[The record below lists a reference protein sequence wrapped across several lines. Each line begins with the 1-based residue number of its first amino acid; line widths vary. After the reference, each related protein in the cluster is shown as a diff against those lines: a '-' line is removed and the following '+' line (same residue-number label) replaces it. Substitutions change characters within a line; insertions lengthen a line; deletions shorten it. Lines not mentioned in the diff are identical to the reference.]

1 MDLSIKDKDVKN
13 YELTKVE
20 VKTSK
25 DGKARYAV
33 CEFRQAG
40 LRKVLQEQTRP
51 VVMQLMAAHGSTKE
65 HEDEYFKAI
74 EKTIG
79 EVFPICR
86 VEVAG
91 FPDFIRKDND
101 GKIITETKERDGK
114 QVKVASIYNSVF
126 IYTLCTDEG
135 ECIKSDASLI
145 KRGENLYNN
154 SQRIVDY
161 VEYDTKRKAA
171 NAAKEHGL
179 KSVEVFVKGPGS
191 GREAAIRAL
200 QTAGLEI
207 NMIKDVTPIPHNGCR
222 PPKRR
227 RV

>member
-25 DGKARYAV
+25 DGEARYAV

-51 VVMQLMAAHGSTKE
+51 VVMQLMAAYGSTKE

-86 VEVAG
+86 VEVTG

-101 GKIITETKERDGK
+101 DKIITETKERDGK

-145 KRGENLYNN
+145 KRGENLFTN
-154 SQRIVDY
+154 SKRIITMEDY
-161 VEYDTKRKAA
+161 KIQKEKAK
-171 NAAKEHGL
+171 AAKEAAKAAEEKKPNPL
-179 KSVEVFVKGPGS
+179 L
-191 GREAAIRAL
+191 EAE
-200 QTAGLEI
+200 EI
-207 NMIKDVTPIPHNGCR
+207 DDDEL
-222 PPKRR
+222 
-227 RV
+227 

>member
-1 MDLSIKDKDVKN
+1 MELVIKTKDVKN

-25 DGKARYAV
+25 DGNARYAV
-33 CEFRQAG
+33 CEFKQAG
-40 LRKVLQEQTRP
+40 LSKLLQEQASGVT
-51 VVMQLMAAHGSTKE
+51 MQLMAAYGSTKE
-65 HEDEYFKAI
+65 HENAYFKLI
-74 EKTIG
+74 EESIG
-79 EVFPICR
+79 EKMPICR

-126 IYTLCTDEG
+126 IYALCTDEG

-154 SQRIVDY
+154 SKRIVDY

-171 NAAKEHGL
+171 KAAKEAAKAAEEK
-179 KSVEVFVKGPGS
+179 KSNP
-191 GREAAIRAL
+191 L
-200 QTAGLEI
+200 LEGEI
-207 NMIKDVTPIPHNGCR
+207 VDDDEL
-222 PPKRR
+222 
-227 RV
+227 

>member
-1 MDLSIKDKDVKN
+1 MDLSIKGKDVKN

-33 CEFRQAG
+33 CEFKQAG
-40 LRKVLQEQTRP
+40 LSKLLQEQASGVT
-51 VVMQLMAAHGSTKE
+51 MQLMAAYGSTKE
-65 HEDEYFKAI
+65 HEDAYFKLL
-74 EKTIG
+74 EESIG
-79 EVFPICR
+79 EKMPICR

-126 IYTLCTDEG
+126 IYALCNDEG

-145 KRGENLYNN
+145 KRGEKLYNN

-171 NAAKEHGL
+171 KAAKEAAKAAEEK
-179 KSVEVFVKGPGS
+179 KSNP
-191 GREAAIRAL
+191 L
-200 QTAGLEI
+200 LEGEI
-207 NMIKDVTPIPHNGCR
+207 VDDDEL
-222 PPKRR
+222 
-227 RV
+227 

>member
-1 MDLSIKDKDVKN
+1 MDLSIKGKDVKN

-33 CEFRQAG
+33 CEFKQAG
-40 LRKVLQEQTRP
+40 LSKLLQEQASGVT
-51 VVMQLMAAHGSTKE
+51 MQLMAAYGSTKE
-65 HEDEYFKAI
+65 HEDAYFKLL
-74 EKTIG
+74 EESIG
-79 EVFPICR
+79 EKIPICR

-171 NAAKEHGL
+171 KAAKEAAKAAEEK
-179 KSVEVFVKGPGS
+179 KSNPLL
-191 GREAAIRAL
+191 EAE
-200 QTAGLEI
+200 EI
-207 NMIKDVTPIPHNGCR
+207 DDDEL
-222 PPKRR
+222 
-227 RV
+227 

>member
-1 MDLSIKDKDVKN
+1 MDLSIKGKDVKN

-33 CEFRQAG
+33 CEFKQTG
-40 LRKVLQEQTRP
+40 LSKLLQEQASGVT
-51 VVMQLMAAHGSTKE
+51 MQLMAAYGSTKE
-65 HEDEYFKAI
+65 HEDEYFKLL
-74 EKTIG
+74 EESIG
-79 EVFPICR
+79 EKMPICR

-126 IYTLCTDEG
+126 IYALCTDEG

-171 NAAKEHGL
+171 KAAKEAT
-179 KSVEVFVKGPGS
+179 K
-191 GREAAIRAL
+191 AAEEKKPNPL
-200 QTAGLEI
+200 LEGEI
-207 NMIKDVTPIPHNGCR
+207 VDDDEL
-222 PPKRR
+222 
-227 RV
+227 

>member
-1 MDLSIKDKDVKN
+1 MDLSIKGKDVKN

-33 CEFRQAG
+33 CEFKQAG
-40 LRKVLQEQTRP
+40 LSKLLQEQASGVT
-51 VVMQLMAAHGSTKE
+51 MQLMAAYGSTKE
-65 HEDEYFKAI
+65 HEDAYFKLL
-74 EKTIG
+74 EESIG
-79 EVFPICR
+79 EKMPICR

-91 FPDFIRKDND
+91 FPDFVRKDND

-126 IYTLCTDEG
+126 IYALCNDEG

-145 KRGENLYNN
+145 KHGENLYNN

-171 NAAKEHGL
+171 KAAKEAAKAAEEK
-179 KSVEVFVKGPGS
+179 KSNP
-191 GREAAIRAL
+191 L
-200 QTAGLEI
+200 LEGEI
-207 NMIKDVTPIPHNGCR
+207 VDDDML
-222 PPKRR
+222 
-227 RV
+227 

>member
-1 MDLSIKDKDVKN
+1 MELVIKTKDVKS

-25 DGKARYAV
+25 DGNARYAV
-33 CEFRQAG
+33 CEFKQAG
-40 LRKVLQEQTRP
+40 LSKLLQEQASGVT
-51 VVMQLMAAHGSTKE
+51 MQLMAAYGSTKE
-65 HEDEYFKAI
+65 HENAYFKLI
-74 EKTIG
+74 EESIG
-79 EVFPICR
+79 EKMLICR

-101 GKIITETKERDGK
+101 GKIITKTKERDGK

-126 IYTLCTDEG
+126 IYTLCNDEG

-171 NAAKEHGL
+171 KAAKEAAKAAEER
-179 KSVEVFVKGPGS
+179 KSNP
-191 GREAAIRAL
+191 L
-200 QTAGLEI
+200 LEGEI
-207 NMIKDVTPIPHNGCR
+207 VDDDEL
-222 PPKRR
+222 
-227 RV
+227 

>member
-1 MDLSIKDKDVKN
+1 MELVIKTKDVKS

-25 DGKARYAV
+25 DGNARYAV
-33 CEFRQAG
+33 CEFKQAG
-40 LRKVLQEQTRP
+40 LSKLLQEQASGVT
-51 VVMQLMAAHGSTKE
+51 MQLMAAYGSTKE
-65 HEDEYFKAI
+65 HEDAYFKLI
-74 EKTIG
+74 EESIG
-79 EVFPICR
+79 EKMLICR

-126 IYTLCTDEG
+126 IYTLCTDKG

-171 NAAKEHGL
+171 KAAKE
-179 KSVEVFVKGPGS
+179 
-191 GREAAIRAL
+191 AAKAAEEKKPNPL
-200 QTAGLEI
+200 LEGEI
-207 NMIKDVTPIPHNGCR
+207 VDDDEL
-222 PPKRR
+222 
-227 RV
+227 

>member
-1 MDLSIKDKDVKN
+1 MELVIKTKDVKS

-25 DGKARYAV
+25 DGNARYAV
-33 CEFRQAG
+33 CEFKQAG
-40 LRKVLQEQTRP
+40 LSKLLQEQASGVT
-51 VVMQLMAAHGSTKE
+51 MQLMAAYGSTKE
-65 HEDEYFKAI
+65 HEDAYFKLI
-74 EKTIG
+74 EESIG
-79 EVFPICR
+79 EKMLICR

-126 IYTLCTDEG
+126 IYALCNDEG

-171 NAAKEHGL
+171 KAAKE
-179 KSVEVFVKGPGS
+179 
-191 GREAAIRAL
+191 AAKAAEEKKPNPL
-200 QTAGLEI
+200 LEGEI
-207 NMIKDVTPIPHNGCR
+207 VDDDEL
-222 PPKRR
+222 
-227 RV
+227 

>member
-1 MDLSIKDKDVKN
+1 MELVIKTKDVKS

-25 DGKARYAV
+25 DGNARYAV
-33 CEFRQAG
+33 CEFKQAG
-40 LRKVLQEQTRP
+40 LSKLLQEQASGVT
-51 VVMQLMAAHGSTKE
+51 MQLMAAYGSTKE
-65 HEDEYFKAI
+65 HENAYFKLI
-74 EKTIG
+74 EESIG
-79 EVFPICR
+79 EKMLICR

-101 GKIITETKERDGK
+101 GKIITKTKERDGK

-126 IYTLCTDEG
+126 IYTLCNDEG

-154 SQRIVDY
+154 SQHIVDY

-171 NAAKEHGL
+171 KAAKEAAKAAEEK
-179 KSVEVFVKGPGS
+179 KSNP
-191 GREAAIRAL
+191 L
-200 QTAGLEI
+200 LEGEI
-207 NMIKDVTPIPHNGCR
+207 VDDDEL
-222 PPKRR
+222 
-227 RV
+227 

>member
-1 MDLSIKDKDVKN
+1 MDLSIKGKDVKN

-33 CEFRQAG
+33 CEFKQAG
-40 LRKVLQEQTRP
+40 LSKLLQEQASGVT
-51 VVMQLMAAHGSTKE
+51 MQLMAAYGSTKE
-65 HEDEYFKAI
+65 HEDAYFKLL
-74 EKTIG
+74 EESIG
-79 EVFPICR
+79 EKMPICR

-126 IYTLCTDEG
+126 IYALCNDEG

-154 SQRIVDY
+154 SQRFVDY

-171 NAAKEHGL
+171 KAAKEAAKAAEEK
-179 KSVEVFVKGPGS
+179 KSNP
-191 GREAAIRAL
+191 L
-200 QTAGLEI
+200 LEGEI
-207 NMIKDVTPIPHNGCR
+207 VDDDEL
-222 PPKRR
+222 
-227 RV
+227 

>member
-1 MDLSIKDKDVKN
+1 MELVIKTKDVKN

-25 DGKARYAV
+25 DGNARYAV
-33 CEFRQAG
+33 CEFKQAG
-40 LRKVLQEQTRP
+40 LSKLLQEQASGVT
-51 VVMQLMAAHGSTKE
+51 MQLMAAYGSTKE
-65 HEDEYFKAI
+65 HEDAYFKLL
-74 EKTIG
+74 EESIG
-79 EVFPICR
+79 EKMPICR

-126 IYTLCTDEG
+126 IYALCNDEG

-171 NAAKEHGL
+171 KAAKEAAKAAEEK
-179 KSVEVFVKGPGS
+179 KSNP
-191 GREAAIRAL
+191 L
-200 QTAGLEI
+200 LEGEI
-207 NMIKDVTPIPHNGCR
+207 VDDDEL
-222 PPKRR
+222 
-227 RV
+227 

>member
-1 MDLSIKDKDVKN
+1 MDLSIKGKDVKN

-33 CEFRQAG
+33 CEFKQAG
-40 LRKVLQEQTRP
+40 LSKLLQEQASGVT
-51 VVMQLMAAHGSTKE
+51 MQLMAAYGSTKE
-65 HEDEYFKAI
+65 HEDAYFKLL
-74 EKTIG
+74 EESIG
-79 EVFPICR
+79 EKMPICR

-126 IYTLCTDEG
+126 IYALCNDEG

-154 SQRIVDY
+154 SQHIVDY

-171 NAAKEHGL
+171 KAAKEAAKAAEEK
-179 KSVEVFVKGPGS
+179 KSNPLLDG
-191 GREAAIRAL
+191 
-200 QTAGLEI
+200 EI
-207 NMIKDVTPIPHNGCR
+207 VDDDEL
-222 PPKRR
+222 
-227 RV
+227 

>member
-1 MDLSIKDKDVKN
+1 MELVIKTKDVKS

-25 DGKARYAV
+25 DGNARYAV
-33 CEFRQAG
+33 CEFKQAG
-40 LRKVLQEQTRP
+40 LSKLLQEQASGVT
-51 VVMQLMAAHGSTKE
+51 MQLMAAYGSTKE
-65 HEDEYFKAI
+65 HENAYFKLI
-74 EKTIG
+74 EESIG
-79 EVFPICR
+79 EKMLICR

-126 IYTLCTDEG
+126 IYTLCNDEG

-161 VEYDTKRKAA
+161 IEYDTKRKAA
-171 NAAKEHGL
+171 KAAKEAAKAAEEK
-179 KSVEVFVKGPGS
+179 KSNP
-191 GREAAIRAL
+191 L
-200 QTAGLEI
+200 LEGEI
-207 NMIKDVTPIPHNGCR
+207 VDDDEL
-222 PPKRR
+222 
-227 RV
+227 

>member
-51 VVMQLMAAHGSTKE
+51 VVMQLMAAYGSTKE

-74 EKTIG
+74 EETIG

-86 VEVAG
+86 VEVSG
-91 FPDFIRKDND
+91 FPDFVRKDND
-101 GKIITETKERDGK
+101 GKIITETKERNGK

-145 KRGENLYNN
+145 KRGENLFTN
-154 SQRIVDY
+154 SKRIITMEDY
-161 VEYDTKRKAA
+161 KIQKEKAKAA
-171 NAAKEHGL
+171 KGTAKAAEEKKPNPL
-179 KSVEVFVKGPGS
+179 L
-191 GREAAIRAL
+191 EAE
-200 QTAGLEI
+200 EI
-207 NMIKDVTPIPHNGCR
+207 DDDEL
-222 PPKRR
+222 
-227 RV
+227 

>member
-1 MDLSIKDKDVKN
+1 MELVIKTKDVKS

-25 DGKARYAV
+25 DGNARYAV
-33 CEFRQAG
+33 CEFKQAG
-40 LRKVLQEQTRP
+40 LSKLLQEQASGVT
-51 VVMQLMAAHGSTKE
+51 MQLMAAYGSTKE
-65 HEDEYFKAI
+65 HEDAYFKLI
-74 EKTIG
+74 EESIG
-79 EVFPICR
+79 EKMLICR

-126 IYTLCTDEG
+126 IYALCNDEG

-171 NAAKEHGL
+171 KAAKEAAKAAAEK
-179 KSVEVFVKGPGS
+179 KSNP
-191 GREAAIRAL
+191 L
-200 QTAGLEI
+200 LEGEI
-207 NMIKDVTPIPHNGCR
+207 VDDDEL
-222 PPKRR
+222 
-227 RV
+227 

>member
-1 MDLSIKDKDVKN
+1 MDLSIKGKDVKN

-33 CEFRQAG
+33 CEFKQAG
-40 LRKVLQEQTRP
+40 LSKLLQEQASGVT
-51 VVMQLMAAHGSTKE
+51 MQLMAAYGSTKE
-65 HEDEYFKAI
+65 HEDAYFKLL
-74 EKTIG
+74 EESIG
-79 EVFPICR
+79 EKMPICR

-126 IYTLCTDEG
+126 IYALCNDEG

-171 NAAKEHGL
+171 KAAKE
-179 KSVEVFVKGPGS
+179 
-191 GREAAIRAL
+191 AAKAAEEKKPNPL
-200 QTAGLEI
+200 LEGEI
-207 NMIKDVTPIPHNGCR
+207 VDDDML
-222 PPKRR
+222 
-227 RV
+227 

>member
-1 MDLSIKDKDVKN
+1 MDLSIKGKDVKN

-25 DGKARYAV
+25 DGKTRYAV
-33 CEFRQAG
+33 CEFKQAG
-40 LRKVLQEQTRP
+40 LSKLLQEQASGVT
-51 VVMQLMAAHGSTKE
+51 MQLMAAYGSTKE
-65 HEDEYFKAI
+65 HEDAYFKLL
-74 EKTIG
+74 EESIG
-79 EVFPICR
+79 EKMPICR

-126 IYTLCTDEG
+126 IYALCNDEG

-171 NAAKEHGL
+171 KAAKE
-179 KSVEVFVKGPGS
+179 
-191 GREAAIRAL
+191 AAKAAEEKKPNPL
-200 QTAGLEI
+200 LEGEI
-207 NMIKDVTPIPHNGCR
+207 VDDDEL
-222 PPKRR
+222 
-227 RV
+227 

>member
-1 MDLSIKDKDVKN
+1 MDLSIKDKEVKN

-25 DGKARYAV
+25 DGEARYAV

-51 VVMQLMAAHGSTKE
+51 VVMQLMAAYGSTKE

-86 VEVAG
+86 VEIAG
-91 FPDFIRKDND
+91 FPDFVRKDND
-101 GKIITETKERDGK
+101 DKIITETKERDGK
-114 QVKVASIYNSVF
+114 QVKVASIYNSIF

-145 KRGENLYNN
+145 KRGAN
-154 SQRIVDY
+154 SFINSKRIITMEDY
-161 VEYDTKRKAA
+161 KKQKEKAK
-171 NAAKEHGL
+171 AAKEAAKTAEEKKPNPL
-179 KSVEVFVKGPGS
+179 L
-191 GREAAIRAL
+191 EAE
-200 QTAGLEI
+200 EI
-207 NMIKDVTPIPHNGCR
+207 DNDEL
-222 PPKRR
+222 
-227 RV
+227 

>member
-1 MDLSIKDKDVKN
+1 MDLSIKGKDVKN

-33 CEFRQAG
+33 CEFKQAG
-40 LRKVLQEQTRP
+40 LSKLLQEQASGVT
-51 VVMQLMAAHGSTKE
+51 MQLMAAYGSTKE
-65 HEDEYFKAI
+65 HEDAYFKLL
-74 EKTIG
+74 EESIG
-79 EVFPICR
+79 EKMPICR
-86 VEVAG
+86 VEVTG

-126 IYTLCTDEG
+126 IYALCTDEG

-161 VEYDTKRKAA
+161 VECDTKRKAA
-171 NAAKEHGL
+171 KAAKEAAKAAEEK
-179 KSVEVFVKGPGS
+179 KSNP
-191 GREAAIRAL
+191 L
-200 QTAGLEI
+200 LEGEI
-207 NMIKDVTPIPHNGCR
+207 VDDDEL
-222 PPKRR
+222 
-227 RV
+227 

>member
-1 MDLSIKDKDVKN
+1 MELAIKTKDVKS

-25 DGKARYAV
+25 DGNTRYAV
-33 CEFRQAG
+33 CEFKQAG
-40 LRKVLQEQTRP
+40 LSKLLQEQASGVT
-51 VVMQLMAAHGSTKE
+51 MQLMAAYGSTKE
-65 HEDEYFKAI
+65 HEDAYFKLI
-74 EKTIG
+74 EESIG
-79 EVFPICR
+79 EKMLICR

-91 FPDFIRKDND
+91 FPDFIRKDSD

-126 IYTLCTDEG
+126 IYALCNDEG

-171 NAAKEHGL
+171 KAAKEAAKAAEEK
-179 KSVEVFVKGPGS
+179 KSNP
-191 GREAAIRAL
+191 L
-200 QTAGLEI
+200 LEGEI
-207 NMIKDVTPIPHNGCR
+207 VDDDEL
-222 PPKRR
+222 
-227 RV
+227 

>member
-1 MDLSIKDKDVKN
+1 MDLSIKGKDVKN

-33 CEFRQAG
+33 CEFKQAG
-40 LRKVLQEQTRP
+40 LSKLLQEQASGVT
-51 VVMQLMAAHGSTKE
+51 MQLMAAYGSTKE
-65 HEDEYFKAI
+65 HEDAYFKLL
-74 EKTIG
+74 EESIG
-79 EVFPICR
+79 EKMPICR

-126 IYTLCTDEG
+126 IYTLCNDEG

-154 SQRIVDY
+154 SQHIVDY
-161 VEYDTKRKAA
+161 VKYDTKRKAA
-171 NAAKEHGL
+171 KAAKEVAKATEEK
-179 KSVEVFVKGPGS
+179 KSNP
-191 GREAAIRAL
+191 L
-200 QTAGLEI
+200 LEGEI
-207 NMIKDVTPIPHNGCR
+207 VDDDEL
-222 PPKRR
+222 
-227 RV
+227 

>member
-1 MDLSIKDKDVKN
+1 MELVIKTKDVKS

-25 DGKARYAV
+25 DGNARYAV
-33 CEFRQAG
+33 CEFKQAG
-40 LRKVLQEQTRP
+40 LSKLLQEQASGVT
-51 VVMQLMAAHGSTKE
+51 MQLMAAYGSTKE
-65 HEDEYFKAI
+65 HENAYFKLI
-74 EKTIG
+74 EESIG
-79 EVFPICR
+79 EKMLICR

-126 IYTLCTDEG
+126 IYTLCNDEG
-135 ECIKSDASLI
+135 ECVKSDASLI

-171 NAAKEHGL
+171 KAAKEAAKAAEEK
-179 KSVEVFVKGPGS
+179 KSNP
-191 GREAAIRAL
+191 L
-200 QTAGLEI
+200 LEGEI
-207 NMIKDVTPIPHNGCR
+207 VDDDEL
-222 PPKRR
+222 
-227 RV
+227 

>member
-1 MDLSIKDKDVKN
+1 MDLSIKGKDVKN

-25 DGKARYAV
+25 DGKTRYAV
-33 CEFRQAG
+33 CEFKQAG
-40 LRKVLQEQTRP
+40 LSKLLQEQASGVT
-51 VVMQLMAAHGSTKE
+51 MQLMAAYGSTKE
-65 HEDEYFKAI
+65 HEDAYFKLL
-74 EKTIG
+74 EESIG
-79 EVFPICR
+79 EKMPICR

-114 QVKVASIYNSVF
+114 QVKVASIYDSVF
-126 IYTLCTDEG
+126 IYALCNDEG

-161 VEYDTKRKAA
+161 VEYNAKRKAA
-171 NAAKEHGL
+171 KAAKEVAKAAEEK
-179 KSVEVFVKGPGS
+179 KSNP
-191 GREAAIRAL
+191 L
-200 QTAGLEI
+200 LEGEI
-207 NMIKDVTPIPHNGCR
+207 VDDDEL
-222 PPKRR
+222 
-227 RV
+227 

>member
-1 MDLSIKDKDVKN
+1 MDLSIKGKDVKN

-33 CEFRQAG
+33 CEFKQAG
-40 LRKVLQEQTRP
+40 LSKLLQEQASGVT
-51 VVMQLMAAHGSTKE
+51 MQLMAAYGSTKE
-65 HEDEYFKAI
+65 HEDAYFKLL
-74 EKTIG
+74 EESIG
-79 EVFPICR
+79 EKMPICR

-126 IYTLCTDEG
+126 IYALCTDEG

-171 NAAKEHGL
+171 KAAKE
-179 KSVEVFVKGPGS
+179 
-191 GREAAIRAL
+191 AAKAAEEKKPNPL
-200 QTAGLEI
+200 LEGEI
-207 NMIKDVTPIPHNGCR
+207 VDDNEL
-222 PPKRR
+222 
-227 RV
+227 

>member
-1 MDLSIKDKDVKN
+1 MDLSIKGKDVKN

-25 DGKARYAV
+25 DGKVRYAV
-33 CEFRQAG
+33 CEFKQAG
-40 LRKVLQEQTRP
+40 LSKLLQEQASGVT
-51 VVMQLMAAHGSTKE
+51 MQLMAAYGSTKE
-65 HEDEYFKAI
+65 HEDAYFKLL
-74 EKTIG
+74 EESIG
-79 EVFPICR
+79 EKMPICR

-126 IYTLCTDEG
+126 IYALCNDEG

-154 SQRIVDY
+154 SRRIVDY

-171 NAAKEHGL
+171 KAAKEAAKAAEEK
-179 KSVEVFVKGPGS
+179 KSNP
-191 GREAAIRAL
+191 L
-200 QTAGLEI
+200 LEGEI
-207 NMIKDVTPIPHNGCR
+207 VDDDEL
-222 PPKRR
+222 
-227 RV
+227 

>member
-1 MDLSIKDKDVKN
+1 MELVIKTKDVKN

-25 DGKARYAV
+25 DGNARYAV
-33 CEFRQAG
+33 CEFKQAG
-40 LRKVLQEQTRP
+40 LSKLLQEQASGVT
-51 VVMQLMAAHGSTKE
+51 MQLMAAYGSTKE
-65 HEDEYFKAI
+65 HENAYFKLI
-74 EKTIG
+74 EESIG
-79 EVFPICR
+79 EKMPICR

-126 IYTLCTDEG
+126 IYTLCNDEG

-154 SQRIVDY
+154 SKRIVDY

-171 NAAKEHGL
+171 KAAKEAAKAAEEK
-179 KSVEVFVKGPGS
+179 KSNP
-191 GREAAIRAL
+191 L
-200 QTAGLEI
+200 LEGEI
-207 NMIKDVTPIPHNGCR
+207 VDNDEL
-222 PPKRR
+222 
-227 RV
+227 

>member
-1 MDLSIKDKDVKN
+1 MDLVIKTKDVKN

-25 DGKARYAV
+25 DGNARYAV
-33 CEFRQAG
+33 CEFKQAG
-40 LRKVLQEQTRP
+40 LSKLLQEQASGVT
-51 VVMQLMAAHGSTKE
+51 MQLMAAYGSTKE
-65 HEDEYFKAI
+65 HEDAYFKLL
-74 EKTIG
+74 EESIG
-79 EVFPICR
+79 EKMPICR

-126 IYTLCTDEG
+126 IYALCNDEG

-171 NAAKEHGL
+171 KAAKE
-179 KSVEVFVKGPGS
+179 
-191 GREAAIRAL
+191 AAKAAEEKKPNPL
-200 QTAGLEI
+200 LEGEI
-207 NMIKDVTPIPHNGCR
+207 VDDDVL
-222 PPKRR
+222 
-227 RV
+227 

>member
-1 MDLSIKDKDVKN
+1 MELVIKTKDVKS

-25 DGKARYAV
+25 DGNARYAV
-33 CEFRQAG
+33 CEFKQAG
-40 LRKVLQEQTRP
+40 LSKLLQEQASGVT
-51 VVMQLMAAHGSTKE
+51 MQLMAAYGSTKE
-65 HEDEYFKAI
+65 HENAYFKLI
-74 EKTIG
+74 EESIG
-79 EVFPICR
+79 EKMFICR
-86 VEVAG
+86 VEVTG

-171 NAAKEHGL
+171 KAAKEAAKAAEEK
-179 KSVEVFVKGPGS
+179 KSNP
-191 GREAAIRAL
+191 L
-200 QTAGLEI
+200 LEGEI
-207 NMIKDVTPIPHNGCR
+207 VDDDEL
-222 PPKRR
+222 
-227 RV
+227 

>member
-1 MDLSIKDKDVKN
+1 MDLSIKGKDVKN

-33 CEFRQAG
+33 CEFKQAG
-40 LRKVLQEQTRP
+40 LSKLLQEQASGVT
-51 VVMQLMAAHGSTKE
+51 MQLMAAYGSTKE
-65 HEDEYFKAI
+65 HEDAYFKLI
-74 EKTIG
+74 EESIG
-79 EVFPICR
+79 EKMPICR

-126 IYTLCTDEG
+126 IYTLCNDEG

-171 NAAKEHGL
+171 KAAKDAAKAAEEK
-179 KSVEVFVKGPGS
+179 KSNP
-191 GREAAIRAL
+191 L
-200 QTAGLEI
+200 LEGEI
-207 NMIKDVTPIPHNGCR
+207 VDDDML
-222 PPKRR
+222 
-227 RV
+227 

>member
-1 MDLSIKDKDVKN
+1 MELVIKTKDVKS

-25 DGKARYAV
+25 DGNARYAV
-33 CEFRQAG
+33 CEFKQAG
-40 LRKVLQEQTRP
+40 LSKLLQEQASGVT
-51 VVMQLMAAHGSTKE
+51 MQLMAAYGSTKE
-65 HEDEYFKAI
+65 HENAYFKLI
-74 EKTIG
+74 EESIG
-79 EVFPICR
+79 EKMLICR

-91 FPDFIRKDND
+91 FPDFVRKDND

-126 IYTLCTDEG
+126 IYTLCNDEG

-171 NAAKEHGL
+171 KAAKEAAKAAEEK
-179 KSVEVFVKGPGS
+179 KSNP
-191 GREAAIRAL
+191 L
-200 QTAGLEI
+200 LEGEI
-207 NMIKDVTPIPHNGCR
+207 VDDDEL
-222 PPKRR
+222 
-227 RV
+227 

>member
-1 MDLSIKDKDVKN
+1 MELVIKTKDVKS
-13 YELTKVE
+13 YELTKVK

-25 DGKARYAV
+25 DGNARYAV
-33 CEFRQAG
+33 CEFKQAG
-40 LRKVLQEQTRP
+40 LSKLLQEQASGVT
-51 VVMQLMAAHGSTKE
+51 MQLMAAYGSTKE
-65 HEDEYFKAI
+65 HENAYFKLI
-74 EKTIG
+74 EESIG
-79 EVFPICR
+79 EKMLICR

-126 IYTLCTDEG
+126 IYALCNDEG

-171 NAAKEHGL
+171 KAAKEAAKAAEEK
-179 KSVEVFVKGPGS
+179 KSNP
-191 GREAAIRAL
+191 L
-200 QTAGLEI
+200 LEGEI
-207 NMIKDVTPIPHNGCR
+207 VDDDEL
-222 PPKRR
+222 
-227 RV
+227 

>member
-1 MDLSIKDKDVKN
+1 MELVIKTKDVKN

-25 DGKARYAV
+25 DGNARYAV
-33 CEFRQAG
+33 CEFKQAG
-40 LRKVLQEQTRP
+40 LSKLLQEQASGVT
-51 VVMQLMAAHGSTKE
+51 MQLMAAYGSTKE
-65 HEDEYFKAI
+65 HENAYFKLI
-74 EKTIG
+74 EESIG
-79 EVFPICR
+79 EKMPICR

-126 IYTLCTDEG
+126 IYALCTDEG

-171 NAAKEHGL
+171 KAAKEAAKAAEEK
-179 KSVEVFVKGPGS
+179 KSNP
-191 GREAAIRAL
+191 L
-200 QTAGLEI
+200 LEGEI
-207 NMIKDVTPIPHNGCR
+207 VNDDEL
-222 PPKRR
+222 
-227 RV
+227 

>member
-1 MDLSIKDKDVKN
+1 MDLSIKGKDVKN

-33 CEFRQAG
+33 CEFKQAG
-40 LRKVLQEQTRP
+40 LNKLLQEQASGVTI
-51 VVMQLMAAHGSTKE
+51 QLMAAYGSTKE
-65 HEDEYFKAI
+65 HEDAYFKLL
-74 EKTIG
+74 EESIG
-79 EVFPICR
+79 EKMPICR

-126 IYTLCTDEG
+126 IYALCNDEG

-171 NAAKEHGL
+171 KAAKEAAKAAEEK
-179 KSVEVFVKGPGS
+179 KSNP
-191 GREAAIRAL
+191 L
-200 QTAGLEI
+200 LEGEI
-207 NMIKDVTPIPHNGCR
+207 VDDDEL
-222 PPKRR
+222 
-227 RV
+227 

>member
-1 MDLSIKDKDVKN
+1 MELVIKTKDVKN

-25 DGKARYAV
+25 DGNARYAV
-33 CEFRQAG
+33 CEFKQAG
-40 LRKVLQEQTRP
+40 LSKLLQEQASGVT
-51 VVMQLMAAHGSTKE
+51 MQLMAAYGSTKE
-65 HEDEYFKAI
+65 HEDAYFKLL
-74 EKTIG
+74 EESIG
-79 EVFPICR
+79 EKMPICR

-126 IYTLCTDEG
+126 IYALCNDEG

-171 NAAKEHGL
+171 KAAKEAAKAAEEK
-179 KSVEVFVKGPGS
+179 KSNPLLDG
-191 GREAAIRAL
+191 
-200 QTAGLEI
+200 EI
-207 NMIKDVTPIPHNGCR
+207 VDDDEL
-222 PPKRR
+222 
-227 RV
+227 

>member
-1 MDLSIKDKDVKN
+1 MNLSIKGKDVKN

-33 CEFRQAG
+33 CEFKQAG
-40 LRKVLQEQTRP
+40 LSKLLQEQASGVT
-51 VVMQLMAAHGSTKE
+51 MQLMAAYGSTKE
-65 HEDEYFKAI
+65 HEDAYFKLL
-74 EKTIG
+74 EESIG
-79 EVFPICR
+79 EKMPICR

-126 IYTLCTDEG
+126 IHALCNDEG

-161 VEYDTKRKAA
+161 VKYDTKRKAA
-171 NAAKEHGL
+171 KAAAK
-179 KSVEVFVKGPGS
+179 
-191 GREAAIRAL
+191 AAEEKKFNPL
-200 QTAGLEI
+200 LEGEI
-207 NMIKDVTPIPHNGCR
+207 LEGEIVDDDEL
-222 PPKRR
+222 
-227 RV
+227 

>member
-1 MDLSIKDKDVKN
+1 MELVIKTKDVKN

-25 DGKARYAV
+25 DGNARYAV
-33 CEFRQAG
+33 CEFKQAG
-40 LRKVLQEQTRP
+40 LSKLLQEQASGVT
-51 VVMQLMAAHGSTKE
+51 MQLMAAYGSTKE
-65 HEDEYFKAI
+65 HEDAYFKLI
-74 EKTIG
+74 EESIG
-79 EVFPICR
+79 EKMPICR

-126 IYTLCTDEG
+126 IYTLCNDEG

-154 SQRIVDY
+154 SKRIVDY

-171 NAAKEHGL
+171 KAAKEAAKAAEEK
-179 KSVEVFVKGPGS
+179 KSNP
-191 GREAAIRAL
+191 L
-200 QTAGLEI
+200 LEGEI
-207 NMIKDVTPIPHNGCR
+207 VDDDEL
-222 PPKRR
+222 
-227 RV
+227 

>member
-1 MDLSIKDKDVKN
+1 MDLSIKGKDVKN

-25 DGKARYAV
+25 DGKTRYAV
-33 CEFRQAG
+33 CEFKQAG
-40 LRKVLQEQTRP
+40 LSKLLQEQASGVT
-51 VVMQLMAAHGSTKE
+51 MQLMAAYGSTKE
-65 HEDEYFKAI
+65 HEDAYFKLLEESTG
-74 EKTIG
+74 EKM
-79 EVFPICR
+79 PICR

-126 IYTLCTDEG
+126 IYALCNDEG

-171 NAAKEHGL
+171 KAAKEAAKAAEEK
-179 KSVEVFVKGPGS
+179 KSNP
-191 GREAAIRAL
+191 L
-200 QTAGLEI
+200 LEGEI
-207 NMIKDVTPIPHNGCR
+207 VDDDEL
-222 PPKRR
+222 
-227 RV
+227 